1 MDSSSVWKDEAGY
14 RAAAPEKPPKP
25 FVQLHPIVL
34 PPRKPSHD
42 YKPAALRWPFL
53 TGTAATLLVLIG
65 VVAAACLALPSET
78 DRSAISRVPTQA
90 TNTSS
95 ASSLSPRQAW
105 SDWGL
110 GGLDCQCDMPAL
122 FDTAACH
129 KRRKRQARSDSIWPF
144 QKDDGGIR
152 NTKRAACLFGA
163 SSTPAALPVDP
174 GLDEGKHADL
184 GASLVSS
191 APQQVRTTTAEVA
204 ITTTP
209 APAAPSEPPVVLPV
223 GGMDGVVISIPLPTS
238 VTAVPLSVAP
248 APAPSPSPTPAPGP
262 TQAPAPAPSPPPAPI
277 PPPPQNP
284 APTTNL
290 VRTRLEVEELVS
302 VSATTSV
309 SIVLNASG
317 SPIATRTMLV
327 ISTVTPSYVTP
338 SVISLTDERG
348 VVTATSTVT
357 PRPIMIPTV
366 TTLTGPD
373 GAETATVVTNV
384 LATPRV
390 VTYTDARGTPTTVT
404 EYPTFPTGTA
414 GPGRP
419 AKVYQVSHGAYFVGL
434 FLPTIITSLLTIP
447 IRMIDMGAKQL
458 QPWHELTR
466 PNGATAAESLC
477 LRTGGLFGI
486 RSSIRAVMRGQ
497 GLIFLTTLL
506 ILCSVALVPLSA
518 EAVALKVHGNCTDT
532 DFRGCAMSLG
542 VFLGPAKALIGLLVF
557 MAVLV
562 VAILVILSKWR
573 SGVAANPWT
582 IAGVSS
588 LSMNEDFRALFAS
601 LPRGITGGIDR
612 KRLLEA
618 FEGKAFRL
626 DYFTGENGTPEY
638 GIVVQREVDG
648 TGPRKPG
655 IKESIYARMSR
666 WETHR
671 PRDGIESVRR
681 EHHLPFLMLSYRWRL
696 VFLAFVTFLLVVVI
710 YYARTN
716 LDTPFERF
724 MDAQDFGVTALFA
737 LVGITITFYW
747 SAFFNSLTI
756 LSPYHALAQGPQS
769 AERSL
774 LLSSPPHA
782 VAGMG
787 IWSAIQRRQYFLA
800 VVGLTSI
807 VSEFMTILLSN
818 VPFQITQTYAAHEA
832 CMWLTVTSLLLMW
845 VVVVWSFF
853 MTWPHMPVDPST
865 IAGAVFYVHD
875 SKMLAGF
882 EGLSVLPKDER
893 DGRVCE
899 MGAKYRFGTIVGES
913 RGRRVGVDWVEY
925 RGDMMDD
932 VQYFI

>member
-1 MDSSSVWKDEAGY
+1 
-14 RAAAPEKPPKP
+14 
-25 FVQLHPIVL
+25 
-34 PPRKPSHD
+34 
-42 YKPAALRWPFL
+42 
-53 TGTAATLLVLIG
+53 
-65 VVAAACLALPSET
+65 
-78 DRSAISRVPTQA
+78 
-90 TNTSS
+90 
-95 ASSLSPRQAW
+95 
-105 SDWGL
+105 
-110 GGLDCQCDMPAL
+110 
-122 FDTAACH
+122 
-129 KRRKRQARSDSIWPF
+129 
-144 QKDDGGIR
+144 
-152 NTKRAACLFGA
+152 
-163 SSTPAALPVDP
+163 
-174 GLDEGKHADL
+174 
-184 GASLVSS
+184 
-191 APQQVRTTTAEVA
+191 
-204 ITTTP
+204 
-209 APAAPSEPPVVLPV
+209 
-223 GGMDGVVISIPLPTS
+223 
-238 VTAVPLSVAP
+238 
-248 APAPSPSPTPAPGP
+248 
-262 TQAPAPAPSPPPAPI
+262 
-277 PPPPQNP
+277 
-284 APTTNL
+284 
-290 VRTRLEVEELVS
+290 VEELVS

-309 SIVLNASG
+309 SIVLNAGG
-317 SPIATRTMLV
+317 SPIATKTMLV
-327 ISTVTPSYVTP
+327 ISTFTPSYVTP

-348 VVTATSTVT
+348 VVTATSTIT

-373 GAETATVVTNV
+373 GVETATVVTNV

-390 VTYTDARGTPTTVT
+390 VTYTDARGAPTTVT

-518 EAVALKVHGNCTDT
+518 EAVALKVHGNCTET

-747 SAFFNSLTI
+747 SAFFNSKSFARSGREGDKGLTI
-756 LSPYHALAQGPQS
+756 SRPDHLESLPCPSTGPAICREIAAAGVATARCRGHGHLERHPAPTVLSRRRRPHVYCVRVYDDSAQQRAVPDHADIRGARGLHVADGGIAASDVGGGCLELLRDVAAYARRPEHHCRSRVLRARLQDAGGVRGVERAAQG
-769 AERSL
+769 
-774 LLSSPPHA
+774 
-782 VAGMG
+782 G
-787 IWSAIQRRQYFLA
+787 
-800 VVGLTSI
+800 
-807 VSEFMTILLSN
+807 
-818 VPFQITQTYAAHEA
+818 
-832 CMWLTVTSLLLMW
+832 
-845 VVVVWSFF
+845 
-853 MTWPHMPVDPST
+853 
-865 IAGAVFYVHD
+865 
-875 SKMLAGF
+875 
-882 EGLSVLPKDER
+882 EGWQGVR
-893 DGRVCE
+893 DGGQVPVWDHCGRVARE
-899 MGAKYRFGTIVGES
+899 KSG
-913 RGRRVGVDWVEY
+913 RGLG
-925 RGDMMDD
+925 
-932 VQYFI
+932 

>member
-1 MDSSSVWKDEAGY
+1 MDPLPIWKDEAGY
-14 RAAAPEKPPKP
+14 RAAAPEKPPPKP

-34 PPRKPSHD
+34 PPRQPSHD

-53 TGTAATLLVLIG
+53 TGTAATLLVLVG

-78 DRSAISRVPTQA
+78 DRSAISRVSTQA

-110 GGLDCQCDMPAL
+110 GGLGGLDCQCDMMPAL
-122 FDTAACH
+122 SDTAACH
-129 KRRKRQARSDSIWPF
+129 KRRKRQARSDNIWPWK
-144 QKDDGGIR
+144 KDDGGIR
-152 NTKRAACLFGA
+152 NTKRAECLFGT
-163 SSTPAALPVDP
+163 SSAAAIPPTP
-174 GLDEGKHADL
+174 GLDIPKHADL

-191 APQQVRTTTAEVA
+191 APEQVRTTTAEVV
-204 ITTTP
+204 ITSTP
-209 APAAPSEPPVVLPV
+209 APAATSEPPLVLPV
-223 GGMDGVVISIPLPTS
+223 GGMDGVVISIPLPSS

-248 APAPSPSPTPAPGP
+248 VPSPSPSPSPAPGLTP
-262 TQAPAPAPSPPPAPI
+262 AAPAPAASPPPAPI
-277 PPPPQNP
+277 PPPSKNP
-284 APTTNL
+284 TPTTNA

-317 SPIATRTMLV
+317 SPIETRTMVV
-327 ISTVTPSYVTP
+327 ISTVTPSYITP

-373 GAETATVVTNV
+373 GAATATVVTNV

-414 GPGRP
+414 GPGEP

-497 GLIFLTTLL
+497 GLILLTTLL
-506 ILCSVALVPLSA
+506 TLCSVALVPLSA
-518 EAVALKVHGNCTDT
+518 EAIALKVHGNCTET

-542 VFLGPAKALIGLLVF
+542 VFLGPAKAMIGLLVF
-557 MAVLV
+557 MAFLV

-588 LSMNEDFRALFAS
+588 LAMNEDFRALFAS
-601 LPRGITGGIDR
+601 LPRGITGGINR
-612 KRLLEA
+612 KRLVEA

-648 TGPRKPG
+648 AGPRKPG

-681 EHHLPFLMLSYRWRL
+681 EHHLPFLMLSYRWRI

-747 SAFFNSLTI
+747 SAFFNSK
-756 LSPYHALAQGPQS
+756 
-769 AERSL
+769 
-774 LLSSPPHA
+774 
-782 VAGMG
+782 
-787 IWSAIQRRQYFLA
+787 
-800 VVGLTSI
+800 
-807 VSEFMTILLSN
+807 
-818 VPFQITQTYAAHEA
+818 
-832 CMWLTVTSLLLMW
+832 
-845 VVVVWSFF
+845 SF
-853 MTWPHMPVDPST
+853 
-865 IAGAVFYVHD
+865 ARG
-875 SKMLAGF
+875 G
-882 EGLSVLPKDER
+882 
-893 DGRVCE
+893 
-899 MGAKYRFGTIVGES
+899 
-913 RGRRVGVDWVEY
+913 RGRETDNI
-925 RGDMMDD
+925 
-932 VQYFI
+932 QA